1 MDTHEEIYEFIQGHA
16 AAFSGIRDISSA
28 VNAFH
33 LNQSRWEREKE
44 WALAKERQAKKP
56 DDDRAAPRS
65 SAPLTTQITETV
77 RRMKAMYKAGST
89 VEEMAERIPCWI
101 DDTRANG
108 ARKVMR
114 AGSIVGT
121 NPNDELVFPQAD
133 VAALGWQP
141 T

>member
-1 MDTHEEIYEFIQGHA
+1 MDTHQEIYEFIQGHA
-16 AAFSGIRDISSA
+16 AAFSGIRDISSV

-65 SAPLTTQITETV
+65 STPLTTQITETV

-89 VEEMAERIPCWI
+89 LEEIAERIPCWI
-101 DDTRANG
+101 DDSG
-108 ARKVMR
+108 WSEESI
-114 AGSIVGT
+114 GIIVGVRPPM
-121 NPNDELVFPQAD
+121 NWSFLKRM
-133 VAALGWQP
+133 G
-141 T
+141 